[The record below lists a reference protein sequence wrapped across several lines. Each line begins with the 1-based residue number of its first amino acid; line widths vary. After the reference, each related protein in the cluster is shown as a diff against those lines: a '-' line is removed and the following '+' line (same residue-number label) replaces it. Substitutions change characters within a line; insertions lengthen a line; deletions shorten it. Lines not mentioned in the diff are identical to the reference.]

1 MNYRH
6 TQLGWITIPAIL
18 IAIIVFLIVNGGV
31 GISQMNQGV
40 GLLLLVVMLGLFYS
54 LTIEI
59 SNGIL
64 KCCFGPGLI
73 QRRIAISE
81 IEEAKSVRS
90 PWYSGWGIRW
100 RPGQY
105 VLWNVSGR
113 QAVELILKN
122 GNRFRIGT
130 NEPDALVQAIQSN
143 KVLQTTNNRK
153 VK

>member
-18 IAIIVFLIVNGGV
+18 IAIIVFLIVSGGA
-31 GISQMNQGV
+31 GISQVNQGL

-54 LTIEI
+54 FTIEI

-64 KCCFGPGLI
+64 QCRFGPGI
-73 QRRIAISE
+73 IRRRISISE
-81 IEEAKSVRS
+81 IEEAKSVRN

-113 QAVELILKN
+113 RAVELVLKN

-130 NEPDALVQAIQSN
+130 NEPEALVQAIQSN
-143 KVLQTTNNRK
+143 KVL
-153 VK
+153 